1 MTFDERVTDF
11 LNREELALTVYS
23 TPYADEGNMIS
34 VGYVKDNMTN
44 LLTEGKTFEE
54 ALNKFIDR
62 YEETELKTYELK
74 LSKKEYLKL
83 MDILDRSI
91 KFFDTHGTVEQ
102 SCFLSLIVDDLKRA
116 HSEIED

>member
-1 MTFDERVTDF
+1 MTFDERLTDF

-44 LLTEGKTFEE
+44 LLTEGKTFKE

-83 MDILDRSI
+83 MDILNKSI
-91 KFFDTHGTVEQ
+91 TFFDTYGTMEQ

>member
-1 MTFDERVTDF
+1 MTFDEKVTEF

-23 TPYADEGNMIS
+23 TPYADEGNKIS
-34 VGYVKDNMTN
+34 VGYVKDNTTN
-44 LLTEGKTFEE
+44 LLTEGKTFKE

-62 YEETELKTYELK
+62 YEETEPKTYELK

-91 KFFDTHGTVEQ
+91 KFFDTHGTEEQ
-102 SCFLSLIVDDLKRA
+102 ACFLSLITDDLKRA

>member
-1 MTFDERVTDF
+1 MTFDEKVTDF

-23 TPYADEGNMIS
+23 TPYADKGNMIS
-34 VGYVKDNMTN
+34 VGYVKDNKTN
-44 LLTEGKTFEE
+44 LLTEGKTFKE
-54 ALNKFIDR
+54 ALNKFINR

-83 MDILDRSI
+83 MDILDKSI
-91 KFFDTHGTVEQ
+91 TFFDIHGTMEQ

>member
-11 LNREELALTVYS
+11 LNRAELALTVYS
-23 TPYADEGNMIS
+23 TPYAEENMIS
-34 VGYVKDNMTN
+34 VGYVKDNTTN
-44 LLTEGKTFEE
+44 LLTEGKTFKE

-83 MDILDRSI
+83 IDLLDRSI

>member
-1 MTFDERVTDF
+1 MTFDEKVTDF

-44 LLTEGKTFEE
+44 LLTEGKTFKD
-54 ALNKFIDR
+54 AMNKFIDR
-62 YEETELKTYELK
+62 YEETELKTYELR

-91 KFFDTHGTVEQ
+91 KFFDTYGTVEQ

>member
-23 TPYADEGNMIS
+23 TPYAEENMIS
-34 VGYVKDNMTN
+34 VGYVKDNTTN
-44 LLTEGKTFEE
+44 LLTEGKTFKE

-83 MDILDRSI
+83 IDLLDRSI
-91 KFFDTHGTVEQ
+91 KFFDTHGTIEQ

>member
-23 TPYADEGNMIS
+23 TPYAEENMIS
-34 VGYVKDNMTN
+34 VGYVKDNTTN
-44 LLTEGKTFEE
+44 LLTEGKTFKE

-91 KFFDTHGTVEQ
+91 KFFDTYGTVEQ

>member
-34 VGYVKDNMTN
+34 VGYVKDNTTN
-44 LLTEGKTFEE
+44 LLTEGKTFKE

-74 LSKKEYLKL
+74 LSNEDYLKL
-83 MDILDRSI
+83 KDLLDKHM
-91 KFFDTHGTVEQ
+91 KFFDTNGTMKP
-102 SCFLSLIVDDLKRA
+102 SCFPFLILNYLKRIY
-116 HSEIED
+116 SKIED

>member
-23 TPYADEGNMIS
+23 TPYAEENMIS
-34 VGYVKDNMTN
+34 VGYVKDNTTN
-44 LLTEGKTFEE
+44 LLTEGKTFKE

-83 MDILDRSI
+83 IDLLDRSI

>member
-1 MTFDERVTDF
+1 MTFDEKVTDF
-11 LNREELALTVYS
+11 LNREELVLTVYS
-23 TPYADEGNMIS
+23 TPYAEENMIS
-34 VGYVKDNMTN
+34 VGYVKDNTTN
-44 LLTEGKTFEE
+44 LLTEGKTYKE

-91 KFFDTHGTVEQ
+91 KFFDTHGTIEQ

>member
-23 TPYADEGNMIS
+23 TPYAEENMIS
-34 VGYVKDNMTN
+34 VGYVKDNTTN
-44 LLTEGKTFEE
+44 LLTEGKTFKD
-54 ALNKFIDR
+54 AMNKFIDR

-83 MDILDRSI
+83 MDILDKSI
-91 KFFDTHGTVEQ
+91 TFFDIHGTMEQ
-102 SCFLSLIVDDLKRA
+102 SCFLNLIVDDLKRA

>member
-1 MTFDERVTDF
+1 MTFDEKVTDF

-34 VGYVKDNMTN
+34 VGYVKDNTTN

-91 KFFDTHGTVEQ
+91 KIFDTCGTMEQ
-102 SCFLSLIVDDLKRA
+102 SCFLRLIVNDLKRA

>member
-11 LNREELALTVYS
+11 LNREELTLMVYS
-23 TPYADEGNMIS
+23 TPYAEENMIS
-34 VGYVKDNMTN
+34 VGYVKDNTTN
-44 LLTEGKTFEE
+44 LLTEGKTFKE

-83 MDILDRSI
+83 IDLLDRSI

>member
-23 TPYADEGNMIS
+23 TPYAEENMIS
-34 VGYVKDNMTN
+34 VGYVKDNTTN
-44 LLTEGKTFEE
+44 LLTEGKTFKE

-83 MDILDRSI
+83 MDILNKSI
-91 KFFDTHGTVEQ
+91 TFFDTYGTMEQ

>member
-23 TPYADEGNMIS
+23 TPYAEENMIS
-34 VGYVKDNMTN
+34 VGYVKDNTTN
-44 LLTEGKTFEE
+44 LLTEGKTFKE

-91 KFFDTHGTVEQ
+91 KFFDTHGTIEQ
-102 SCFLSLIVDDLKRA
+102 SSFLSLIVDDLKRA

>member
-23 TPYADEGNMIS
+23 TPYAEENMIS
-34 VGYVKDNMTN
+34 VGYVKDNTTN
-44 LLTEGKTFEE
+44 LLTEGKTFKD
-54 ALNKFIDR
+54 AMNKFIDR

-91 KFFDTHGTVEQ
+91 KFFDTHGTIEQ
-102 SCFLSLIVDDLKRA
+102 SSFLSLIVDDLKRA

>member
-1 MTFDERVTDF
+1 MTFDEKVTDF

-23 TPYADEGNMIS
+23 TPYADKGNMIS
-34 VGYVKDNMTN
+34 VGYVKDNTTN
-44 LLTEGKTFEE
+44 LLTEGKTFKD
-54 ALNKFIDR
+54 AMNKFIDR

-91 KFFDTHGTVEQ
+91 KFFDTHGTIEQ
-102 SCFLSLIVDDLKRA
+102 
-116 HSEIED
+116 